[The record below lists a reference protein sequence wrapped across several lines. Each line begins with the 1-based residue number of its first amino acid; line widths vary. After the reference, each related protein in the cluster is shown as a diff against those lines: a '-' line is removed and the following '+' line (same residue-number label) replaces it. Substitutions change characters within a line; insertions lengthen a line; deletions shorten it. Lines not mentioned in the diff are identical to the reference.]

1 LKVAALQ
8 SRCIPSIL
16 HRPLFSDQVPLRHYR
31 LNNEVRTKIP
41 VANSKPR
48 KTDNFS
54 RIETCHLCSRPIYP
68 SKGITF
74 VRNDARTFRFCRSKC
89 HKNFKMKR
97 QPRKL
102 KWTKTHRALRGKEMI
117 VDQNVLLSQF
127 AKRRNV
133 PVKYDRNLVA
143 ATMKAMER
151 VEEIRARRER
161 AFTRRRLSGRAA
173 RERRRAEDRRV
184 VAEGEHLIAKE
195 LKERERLA
203 EVERPLVEE
212 ERNAGRLVGEER
224 LRMKRKTRMLVNGGV
239 EEEMDLD

>member
-1 LKVAALQ
+1 MKGRVLLHPDLRKFTPIIKGHKATHSKDEVGIAAF
-8 SRCIPSIL
+8 
-16 HRPLFSDQVPLRHYR
+16 FSYVHFLTLCY
-31 LNNEVRTKIP
+31 
-41 VANSKPR
+41 
-48 KTDNFS
+48 

-117 VDQNVLLSQF
+117 VDQNLLLGQF

-151 VEEIRARRER
+151 IEEIRAKRER
-161 AFTRRRLSGRAA
+161 VFTRRRLQGKVQ
-173 RERRRAEDRRV
+173 REKKRMEDRKT
-184 VAEGEHLIAKE
+184 AIQGEHLIRKE
-195 LKERERLA
+195 LMDLA
-203 EVERPLVEE
+203 GVRAGEEEPLVQEM
-212 ERNAGRLVGEER
+212 ERQKISSSLHGEER
-224 LRMKRKTRMLVNGGV
+224 IRMKSKRRMLVGGGT
-239 EEEMDLD
+239 EEEMDVD